1 MALILDYNKCKQ
13 LTPKKMKKLILS
25 TIIISLLSITS
36 ILAGNNTTSTTNTNK
51 ETVTATANTSNTV
64 VVTITD
70 MNGKTVYSETFTVDT
85 ENGANIKLNPS
96 SKLAKGMYIVTVV
109 TGNEKMTDKLIVK

>member
-1 MALILDYNKCKQ
+1 
-13 LTPKKMKKLILS
+13 MKKLILS

-36 ILAGNNTTSTTNTNK
+36 ILADNNTTSTTNNTNK

-70 MNGKTVYSETFTVDT
+70 MSGKTVYTETFTLDT

-96 SKLAKGMYIVTVV
+96 SKLAKGMYVVTVV

>member
-1 MALILDYNKCKQ
+1 
-13 LTPKKMKKLILS
+13 MKKLILS

-36 ILAGNNTTSTTNTNK
+36 ILAGNNTTSTKVNQTTNNEQLSTN
-51 ETVTATANTSNTV
+51 NQV

>member
-1 MALILDYNKCKQ
+1 
-13 LTPKKMKKLILS
+13 MKKLILS

-36 ILAGNNTTSTTNTNK
+36 ILADNNTTSTNTNK
-51 ETVTATANTSNTV
+51 ETVTATATATANTSNTV

-70 MNGKTVYSETFTVDT
+70 MTGKTVYSETFTVDT

>member
-1 MALILDYNKCKQ
+1 
-13 LTPKKMKKLILS
+13 MKKLILL
-25 TIIISLLSITS
+25 TAIISLLSVTS
-36 ILAGNNTTSTTNTNK
+36 IFADNNTTSNNNKQTSINKQLSTNN
-51 ETVTATANTSNTV
+51 EV

-70 MNGKTVYSETFTVDT
+70 MNGKTVYTETFTVDT